1 MKQFCESIISSKW
14 HENKELQEKAEKVEK
29 SDEAVQIIREFEQII
44 I

>member
-29 SDEAVQIIREFEQII
+29 SDEAVQIYANLSKL
-44 I
+44 